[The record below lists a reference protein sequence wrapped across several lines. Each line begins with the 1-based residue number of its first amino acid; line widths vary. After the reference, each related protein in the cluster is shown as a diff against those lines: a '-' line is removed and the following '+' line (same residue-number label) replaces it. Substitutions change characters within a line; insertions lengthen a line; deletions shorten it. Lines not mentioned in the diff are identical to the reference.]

1 MDKISFLQQFIQT
14 RIQSLSEVK
23 IDAQTLASWRATL
36 NDPDLLNNL
45 SKDLNS
51 YFRTPS
57 VHYVISIVVS
67 VIGFVAIFPT
77 QYSSYNASTQIQ
89 RQYQNESDQL
99 EILRSKLK
107 TTLKQTNILHEK
119 HLISSQY
126 LNNSTRLLFL
136 PEAVRVAA
144 SGQQVELLSFK
155 PVVSSN
161 QDTQSIPAPANQ
173 APPLQNNQPAPNTS
187 SGQSTISEGSTSKY
201 FSSVSYS
208 LQVRGDY
215 LNILVF
221 LRQLQSFNSYL
232 IFSSSKF
239 TASSSSTA
247 PTGDL
252 APASS
257 TGEVVLDL
265 TFEVPTLREDRPII
279 SLN

>member
-1 MDKISFLQQFIQT
+1 MDKLSSLQQLIQT
-14 RIQSLSEVK
+14 KIRSLSDVK
-23 IDAQTLASWRATL
+23 IDAQTLVSWRAAL
-36 NDPDLLNNL
+36 NDPDLLNNV

-51 YFRTPS
+51 YFRTS
-57 VHYVISIVVS
+57 SGHSVISIVIS

-77 QYSSYNASTQIQ
+77 QYSSYKSNTQLQ
-89 RQYQNESDQL
+89 QQYQNESDQL
-99 EILRSKLK
+99 AVLRSKLK
-107 TTLKQTNILHEK
+107 STLAQTNILKEK
-119 HLISSQY
+119 HLISTQY

-144 SGQQVELLSFK
+144 SGHQVQLLSFK
-155 PVVSSN
+155 PVVSKN
-161 QDTQSIPAPANQ
+161 QDTQAIPAPVNQ
-173 APPLQNNQPAPNTS
+173 APPLQNNQPTPNVS
-187 SGQSTISEGSTSKY
+187 SGQPLLSESSTAKY

-239 TASSSSTA
+239 TASSSST
-247 PTGDL
+247 
-252 APASS
+252 PAAGNSASTSS

-265 TFEVPTLREDRPII
+265 TFEVPTLQADGSIN